1 VCKAGETR
9 PLSLKI
15 RSGLLPGL
23 FRVHACARVVDV
35 VSAARSAAAKF
46 WLMTL
51 KVEPKLAL

>member
-1 VCKAGETR
+1 MCKAGETR

-15 RSGLLPGL
+15 RSGLLPGS
-23 FRVHACARVVDV
+23 FRVHACAVVDV